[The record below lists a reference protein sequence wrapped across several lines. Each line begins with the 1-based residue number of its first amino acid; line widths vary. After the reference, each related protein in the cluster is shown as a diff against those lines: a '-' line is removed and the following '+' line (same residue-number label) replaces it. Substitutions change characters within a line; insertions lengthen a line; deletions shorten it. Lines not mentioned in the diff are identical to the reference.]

1 MREGP
6 SCRKPHAASMGS
18 SGTASIIICLLLTN
32 VIKARPPGLRPIF
45 SRISADDYLALGRG
59 FYDRHLRLPLR
70 LTVKRCK
77 SKYNF
82 CSKGWQDT
90 HLCTTH
96 LQRMAQNLLLIS

>member
-45 SRISADDYLALGRG
+45 SRISAGMTTWPLAEVFTIGISVYLCA
-59 FYDRHLRLPLR
+59 
-70 LTVKRCK
+70 
-77 SKYNF
+77 
-82 CSKGWQDT
+82 
-90 HLCTTH
+90 
-96 LQRMAQNLLLIS
+96 